1 MTTLTSRPAPVWLRE
16 LTDARAEYEEQ
27 LGWPVSLQVGR
38 RDLVIVIGGALAAVG
53 MPARLGARV
62 RQELGIA
69 MLCGPIVADPG
80 RTWWT
85 FLTKPVGVVRPDVA
99 HDLAALRVRIAP
111 RGSNVEVPPSV
122 GASGTSGWHW
132 VERPQPTR
140 PLPPGAVVVAT
151 VRRLTWDAGQ
161 LAA

>member
-1 MTTLTSRPAPVWLRE
+1 MAQLTSHPAPHWLRE
-16 LTDARAEYEEQ
+16 LTETRDAYEEN

-38 RDLVIVIGGALAAVG
+38 RDLVIIVGGTIAAIG

-69 MLCGPIVADPG
+69 LLSGPIIADPG

-85 FLTKPVGVVRPDVA
+85 FLTRPVGVLRPDIA
-99 HDLAALRVRIAP
+99 HDLAAVRVRIAP
-111 RGSNVEVPPSV
+111 RGASVELPLSL
-122 GASGTSGWHW
+122 TSSTGPGWHW
-132 VERPQPTR
+132 ITPPTPAR
-140 PLPPGAVVVAT
+140 PLPPGTVVVAT
-151 VRRLTWDAGQ
+151 VRRLTWDDDQ

>member
-1 MTTLTSRPAPVWLRE
+1 MATLTTRPAPVWLRE
-16 LTDARAEYEEQ
+16 LTDARAQYEEE
-27 LGWPVSLQVGR
+27 LAWPVSLQVGR
-38 RDLVIVIGGALAAVG
+38 RDLAIVVGGGIAAIG

-62 RQELGIA
+62 RQNLDIA

-85 FLTKPVGVVRPDVA
+85 FLIQPVGVIRPDVA
-99 HDLAALRVRIAP
+99 HDLAAVRVRIAP
-111 RGSNVEVPPSV
+111 RGACVEIPLSLKASNSI
-122 GASGTSGWHW
+122 GWHW
-132 VERPQPTR
+132 VQRPRPAQ

-151 VRRLTWDAGQ
+151 VRRLTWDDGQ